1 MRVRVWVDAWHLRC
15 CAPPFEVGDRVAWPL
30 ATDAEQSGWLE
41 EVLGADLARTVTFTE
56 DHHDALPVATP
67 ETHGV
72 VQSITAATMSVGTSS
87 GAPAPALLVDVRGAE
102 GGDMSCHGHRLLGYV
117 VVLEVSAP
125 AP

>member
-15 CAPPFEVGDRVAWPL
+15 CAPAFAVGDRVAWPL
-30 ATDAEQSGWLE
+30 ATDAEQAGWLE
-41 EVLGADLARTVTFTE
+41 EVIGADLARTVTFTE

-72 VQSITAATMSVGTSS
+72 VLAITAAASVDEDA
-87 GAPAPALLVDVRGAE
+87 APLLVDVRGAD
-102 GGDMSCHGHRLLGYV
+102 GGDMSCHGHRFLGYV